1 MQIRK
6 ATTSDIVSIV
16 DFQLKMASETEGV
29 QLDEPT
35 VFKGVLA
42 VIEDDSKGQYYVT
55 EINGKVVASLLT
67 TFEWSDW
74 RNGTILWIQS
84 VYVLKEFRR
93 KGIYRNMYSHLKT
106 LVLENEKLNGIRLYA
121 DKSNATAH
129 KTYQELGMNH
139 DHYITFEWLK

>member
-1 MQIRK
+1 MQVRK

-16 DFQLKMASETEGV
+16 DFQLKMAAETEGV

-35 VFKGVLA
+35 VFKGVSA
-42 VIEDDSKGQYYVT
+42 VVEDNSKGQYYVT

-93 KGIYRNMYSHLKT
+93 KGIYRNMYSHIKT

-121 DKSNATAH
+121 DKSNLPAQ

>member
-1 MQIRK
+1 MQVRK

-16 DFQLKMASETEGV
+16 DFQLKMADETEGV
-29 QLDEPT
+29 QLEEPT

-42 VIEDDSKGQYYVT
+42 VVEDNSKGQYYVT
-55 EINGKVVASLLT
+55 EINGKVVSSLLT

-84 VYVLKEFRR
+84 VYVLKEYRR
-93 KGIYRNMYSHLKT
+93 KGIYRNMYSHIKT

-121 DKSNATAH
+121 DKSNTTAH